1 MNALILLAGYG
12 SRLSREDLP
21 HKVFLDFG
29 GESLLNKHL
38 KTLQNA
44 GIEKTVLVV
53 GYNKGAI
60 KDAVAKMDL
69 TMPIEFIDNDVYRTT
84 GNTLSMVMGLRGM
97 QGDVL
102 VMDGDLLYPREVLGG
117 FLDKATGSCFAVVPV
132 DINDVECAKV
142 LLNNDESIAAIIT
155 KRALTDQE
163 KSGYKFSGEA
173 IGFFTLTPH
182 AVDTIIKAYDEQEA
196 HYEPTLWEILF
207 SEIAD
212 KTPLCVYPLDENGCF
227 EIDTQEDYEEAL
239 ACYNANPDRY

>member
-1 MNALILLAGYG
+1 M
-12 SRLSREDLP
+12 
-21 HKVFLDFG
+21 FLDFG
-29 GESLLNKHL
+29 GESLLSKHL
-38 KTLQNA
+38 KTLQHA

-53 GYNKGAI
+53 GYNKDAI
-60 KDAVAKMDL
+60 KQAVADMNL
-69 TMPIEFIDNDVYRTT
+69 TMPVEFIDNDVYRTT

-97 QGDVL
+97 QGNVL

-117 FLDKATGSCFAVVPV
+117 FLGKATGSCFAVVPV

-142 LLNNDESIAAIIT
+142 LLNADQSIAAIIT

-163 KSGYKFSGEA
+163 KSDHTFSGEA

-182 AVDTIIKAYDEQEA
+182 AVDTIIKAYEEREE
-196 HYEPTLWEILF
+196 YFSPTLWEILF

-212 KTPLCVYPLDENGCF
+212 KTPLGVYPLNENGCF

-239 ACYNANPDRY
+239 ACYTANPERY